1 MAITPLPDAPLPTDS
16 TAEFNSKAFAF
27 VAALDPFV
35 TETNAL
41 ALEVEIDRAATEASA
56 LAAAASEEAAISAAN
71 FKGAW
76 ASLTGALAIPAS
88 VSHLGKV
95 WLLTE
100 SVANVTTEVP
110 SVSSKWLPSSVNFSS
125 PDPIGNVTPSTG
137 AFTTL
142 ADQKGD
148 VRDIPKSGSAKTSS
162 YTLAVGDVG
171 QFIEVGTGGSI
182 TIPDAIFS
190 SGDAVSIFNNTSS
203 GVTITCTI
211 TTAYIAGTDTDKATV
226 TLATRGVTT
235 ILFISGTVCV
245 MGGNLT

>member
-1 MAITPLPDAPLPTDS
+1 MTITALPSAPLPTDN
-16 TAEFNSKAFAF
+16 TATFNSKAFAL
-27 VAALDPFV
+27 VAALNTFV
-35 TETNAL
+35 TEANSLGVDANA
-41 ALEVEIDRAATEASA
+41 D
-56 LAAAASEEAAISAAN
+56 AAAALASQIAAGLSEDAAVASAN

-76 ASLTGALAIPAS
+76 STLSGALAIPAS
-88 VSHLGKV
+88 VSHLSKV
-95 WLLTE
+95 WILTE

-110 SVSSKWLPSSVNFSS
+110 GTSAKWLAVSVNFDS
-125 PDPIGNVTPSTG
+125 PGAIGGVTPSPG

-162 YTLAVGDVG
+162 YTLATGDVG
-171 QFIEVGTGGSI
+171 QFIEVGTGGSV

-203 GVTITCTI
+203 SITITCTI

-235 ILFISGTVCV
+235 ILFVSGTVCV

>member
-1 MAITPLPDAPLPTDS
+1 MITPLPDAPLPTDS
-16 TAEFNSKAFAF
+16 TAVFNSKAFEF

-41 ALEVEIDRAATEASA
+41 ALEVDNDRAAAEAAKIAASA
-56 LAAAASEEAAISAAN
+56 SASAAVAAAN

-76 ASLTGALAIPAS
+76 TTLTGALAIPAS
-88 VSHLGKV
+88 VTHLGKI

-100 SVANVTTEVP
+100 SIANVAAEVP
-110 SVSSKWLPSSVNFSS
+110 GTSTKWLAVSVNFAS
-125 PDPIGNVTPSTG
+125 PDPIGSSTPNSGT
-137 AFTTL
+137 FTTL

-162 YTLAVGDVG
+162 YTLVVGDVG
-171 QFIEVGTGGSI
+171 QFIEIGTGGSV
-182 TIPDAIFS
+182 TIPDATFS
-190 SGDAVSIFNNTSS
+190 SGDAVSIFNNTS
-203 GVTITCTI
+203 GNVTITCSI
-211 TTAYIAGTDTDKATV
+211 TTAYIGGTDSDKATV
-226 TLATRGVTT
+226 TLATRGVAT